1 MDVGSSEFSG
11 ATAARDLA
19 AFDTTAKHL
28 HHNLLPVADP
38 ENRDAKIEEIFRG
51 ARRIFVYDTRRSAGE
66 DHGPWCEVIQ
76 KIFGHRVERVYL
88 AVDTEF
94 SQSASDELG
103 DLRAEVDDEEAVM
116 DLRVHVR

>member
-1 MDVGSSEFSG
+1 MDVSSSEFSG
-11 ATAARDLA
+11 SATAGDLA
-19 AFDTTAKHL
+19 AFNTTAKHL
-28 HHNLLPVADP
+28 HHDLLPVADP
-38 ENRDAKIEEIFRG
+38 ENWDAEIEEIFRG
-51 ARRIFVYDTRRSAGE
+51 ARRIFVYDTRWSAGK
-66 DHGPWCEVIQ
+66 DHGPWSKVLQEV
-76 KIFGHRVERVYL
+76 FGHRVERVYF